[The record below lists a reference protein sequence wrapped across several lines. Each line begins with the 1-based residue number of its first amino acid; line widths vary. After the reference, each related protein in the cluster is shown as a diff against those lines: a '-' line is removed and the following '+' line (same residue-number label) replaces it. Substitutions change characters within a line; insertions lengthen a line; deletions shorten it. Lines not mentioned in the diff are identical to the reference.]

1 MGRNMKHKV
10 SLEQSAL
17 SKNIRPSGCLNV
29 WMDEWMKGEMPP

>member
-17 SKNIRPSGCLNV
+17 SKNIRLPGCLGLR
-29 WMDEWMKGEMPP
+29 MDEWMKGEMP